1 LRPQRE
7 AMPRFLRTNAFRLA
21 ALYFLLFAASVIA
34 LLAFV
39 YVSTRDFIERQ
50 TEATIRAETRG
61 LTEHY
66 REHGLAGLIEV
77 IVARTSGP
85 QTHATLYLL
94 ADAQLRR
101 VTGNLPSWPKT
112 ALIRPG
118 WVSFVFQAPGREES
132 VAEAAVASDLALPGG
147 YRLLV
152 GRTLRDARAFRAR
165 VDRTL
170 AWSALITVALGVAGG
185 LFMTRNMLSR
195 VETVNRTSKQIIHG
209 DLSRRVPLDGS
220 GDEFDQLAANL
231 NDMLDRIERLIAGM
245 RDVTDNIAHD
255 LRSPLSRLRARLEVT
270 LLERRD
276 TAHYEDV
283 LRDTVGEADRL
294 LGTFNA
300 LLKIAEAE
308 AGSREMKERVDLAEI
323 ARSVAELYEPVAEE
337 KGLSLT
343 VTAPSPIAV
352 LGDRHLLSQAISNL
366 LDNAVKYTAAGGV
379 ALTLW
384 QSGDKGRIE
393 VADSGPGIPAD
404 RRATVFDRF
413 VRLESSRSTPGN
425 GLGLSLVRAVARMH
439 GGEVWLEDNN
449 PGLKAVLSLPVIKAD
464 AVLSASSPRRE
475 SS

>member
-1 LRPQRE
+1 
-7 AMPRFLRTNAFRLA
+7 
-21 ALYFLLFAASVIA
+21 
-34 LLAFV
+34 
-39 YVSTRDFIERQ
+39 
-50 TEATIRAETRG
+50 
-61 LTEHY
+61 
-66 REHGLAGLIEV
+66 
-77 IVARTSGP
+77 
-85 QTHATLYLL
+85 
-94 ADAQLRR
+94 
-101 VTGNLPSWPKT
+101 
-112 ALIRPG
+112 
-118 WVSFVFQAPGREES
+118 
-132 VAEAAVASDLALPGG
+132 
-147 YRLLV
+147 
-152 GRTLRDARAFRAR
+152 
-165 VDRTL
+165 
-170 AWSALITVALGVAGG
+170 
-185 LFMTRNMLSR
+185 MLSR

-276 TAHYEDV
+276 AAHYEDV

-343 VTAPSPIAV
+343 VTAPSPVAV

-404 RRATVFDRF
+404 RRETVFDRF

-449 PGLKAVLSLPVIKAD
+449 PGLKAVLSLPVIKTD
-464 AVLSASSPRRE
+464 AAPTTFSPRRE

>member
-1 LRPQRE
+1 
-7 AMPRFLRTNAFRLA
+7 MPRFLRTNAFRLA

-209 DLSRRVPLDGS
+209 DLSQRVPLDGS

-283 LRDTVGEADRL
+283 LRDTIGEADRL

-308 AGSREMKERVDLAEI
+308 AGSRREMRARVDLAEI
-323 ARSVAELYEPVAEE
+323 AHSVAELYEPVADE
-337 KGLSLT
+337 KALILT
-343 VTAPSPIAV
+343 VTATSPIAV
-352 LGDRHLLSQAISNL
+352 LGDRHLLSQAVSNL
-366 LDNAVKYTAAGGV
+366 LDNAVKYTAAGDV
-379 ALTLW
+379 ALKVW
-384 QSGDKGRIE
+384 QTGDKARVE
-393 VADSGPGIPAD
+393 VWDSGPGVPAD
-404 RRATVFDRF
+404 RRQAVFDRF

-425 GLGLSLVRAVARMH
+425 G
-439 GGEVWLEDNN
+439 
-449 PGLKAVLSLPVIKAD
+449 
-464 AVLSASSPRRE
+464 
-475 SS
+475 